1 MKVLVTGATGAV
13 GPAVVDALLRD
24 GNEVRALVRRDISR
38 SDIDVVRGDVTDS
51 TAVLR
56 AADGVDAIVHLAA
69 VLHEMKITPAIRAAY
84 VAVNVGGTENVV
96 RTGTRVIF
104 ASTIAVYG
112 YNRGIPLTE
121 EATLAPDSDYARS
134 KVAAEE
140 IVRRAGGT
148 ILRFGAVYGA
158 RVKGN
163 YRRLVRSLQRGRFIP
178 IGNGHNRRSVIYDE
192 DAATA
197 VVAALRSTRTTGETY
212 NIVHPYTPMVKEIIA
227 AICKAL
233 GRKPPRFR
241 IPAGPI
247 RPLLSVAPAARAMLD
262 KYLEDVVVLADKIK
276 RDAGFVAHHDIDAG
290 WLATVRALLETS
302 E

>member
-1 MKVLVTGATGAV
+1 MN
-13 GPAVVDALLRD
+13 VV
-24 GNEVRALVRRDISR
+24 
-38 SDIDVVRGDVTDS
+38 
-51 TAVLR
+51 
-56 AADGVDAIVHLAA
+56 
-69 VLHEMKITPAIRAAY
+69 
-84 VAVNVGGTENVV
+84 GTENVV

-197 VVAALRSTRTTGETY
+197 VVALCLGFITLRMRG
-212 NIVHPYTPMVKEIIA
+212 H
-227 AICKAL
+227 
-233 GRKPPRFR
+233 
-241 IPAGPI
+241 
-247 RPLLSVAPAARAMLD
+247 
-262 KYLEDVVVLADKIK
+262 YLP
-276 RDAGFVAHHDIDAG
+276 
-290 WLATVRALLETS
+290 LATIAL
-302 E
+302 